1 MARGPDRSRAWPGRT
16 TPRRAPLKDLIGLED
31 LSFCE
36 LGNGEPQISAGDLL
50 SAGAF
55 AADVCGICV
64 EAAHARAE
72 ARQIIS
78 QWPQP
83 GGSHSRG
90 VRAPGD
96 DAIML
101 PRAFGTLAVEA
112 GMKRHLTRWC
122 LARAERSYRR
132 LHNRRET
139 LPNRPYCRSA
149 NQPLALKS
157 TRKRCGTY
165 VAAR

>member
-1 MARGPDRSRAWPGRT
+1 MPVQR
-16 TPRRAPLKDLIGLED
+16 
-31 LSFCE
+31 
-36 LGNGEPQISAGDLL
+36 
-50 SAGAF
+50 
-55 AADVCGICV
+55 
-64 EAAHARAE
+64 
-72 ARQIIS
+72 RQIIS

>member
-36 LGNGEPQISAGDLL
+36 LGNGEPQISAGELL
-50 SAGAF
+50 SADAF
-55 AADVCGICV
+55 AADVCGICL

-90 VRAPGD
+90 VRTPGD
-96 DAIML
+96 EAIML

-112 GMKRHLTRWC
+112 GMKNAVSHGGAWR
-122 LARAERSYRR
+122 ERSAATAACTTDGK
-132 LHNRRET
+132 T
-139 LPNRPYCRSA
+139 LPNRRYCRSA
-149 NQPLALKS
+149 NQPLALKR
-157 TRKRCGTY
+157 T
-165 VAAR
+165 